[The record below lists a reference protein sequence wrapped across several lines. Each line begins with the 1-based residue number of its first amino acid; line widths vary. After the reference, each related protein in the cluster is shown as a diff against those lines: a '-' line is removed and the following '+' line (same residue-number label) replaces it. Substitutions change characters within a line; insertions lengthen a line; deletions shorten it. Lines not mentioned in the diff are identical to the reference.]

1 MNTSFCPNCGMK
13 HTFNF
18 AKPNFCSGCGQTLGA
33 TSKIAAPQAKPA
45 KASYSDPIEEDED
58 YDDYDDN
65 ENTSV
70 DRVPQI
76 NKIQIEVETD
86 SASSFT
92 FGSLF
97 ADNTPPSSST
107 RRRDSQSIGD
117 FINDKPRSGGK

>member
-1 MNTSFCPNCGMK
+1 MK

-45 KASYSDPIEEDED
+45 KASYSDAIQEHED
-58 YDDYDDN
+58 YEDYDDN

-86 SASSFT
+86 SSSSFT

-97 ADNTPPSSST
+97 ADGAPPSSSI
-107 RRRDSQSIGD
+107 RRRDTQSIGD

>member
-1 MNTSFCPNCGMK
+1 MK

-33 TSKIAAPQAKPA
+33 TYKTSDFQLKQSKATLSSPL
-45 KASYSDPIEEDED
+45 EEEED

-76 NKIQIEVETD
+76 NRIQIEVESD
-86 SASSFT
+86 APSSFT
-92 FGSLF
+92 LGSLF
-97 ADNTPPSSST
+97 ADGAPPSSST